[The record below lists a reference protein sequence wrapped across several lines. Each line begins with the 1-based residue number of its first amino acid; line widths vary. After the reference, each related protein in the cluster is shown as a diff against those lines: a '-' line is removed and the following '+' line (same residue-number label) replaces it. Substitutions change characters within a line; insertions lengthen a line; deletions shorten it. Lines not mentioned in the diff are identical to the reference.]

1 MSLPVDASLEDRF
14 HTAMLQ
20 LYYACAAR
28 LKPPYFA
35 SRFLELVLEHGGKDA
50 ADRLLA
56 SPALAPV
63 FAELCLRGPEHLT
76 YSVEHL
82 VLQSPWHALFSDE
95 QRATA
100 RDRLLQAGG
109 ALPVDDAAVAQA

>member
-1 MSLPVDASLEDRF
+1 MTANPPLETAF
-14 HTAMLQ
+14 HAAMLQ

-35 SRFLELVLEHGGKDA
+35 ARFLELVLEHGGKHA

-63 FAELCLRGPEHLT
+63 FAELCLRGPEHLS

-82 VLQSPWHALFSDE
+82 VLQAPWRTLFSGE
-95 QRATA
+95 QLAIA
-100 RDRLLQAGG
+100 RERLVRAGG
-109 ALPVDDAAVAQA
+109 MLPDDDASVLA